1 MLEDAADRKKG
12 GFGQARITVIVEDRL
27 VRKGNR
33 LAISHGSVL
42 KSKKPAVTCRF
53 FDEMQVDIRRE
64 LPWWSG

>member
-27 VRKGNR
+27 VREGNR

-42 KSKKPAVTCRF
+42 KSKNR
-53 FDEMQVDIRRE
+53 Q
-64 LPWWSG
+64 